1 MKKVYIKPDIDELV
15 IEPLQIIAAS
25 TPDFSESDAWKDDA
39 LGKEHTP
46 NVGFDAWD
54 DWGADEEE

>member
-25 TPDFSESDAWKDDA
+25 EPGFGEGEAWSDA

>member
-15 IEPLQIIAAS
+15 IEALQIIASS
-25 TPDFSESDAWKDDA
+25 TPGLGDGDAWDEDA